1 MGPTGGSHLSF
12 FSFFLFLLLS
22 PYPLLPFSFLLSF
35 LLSLFL
41 ALLPGAARRT
51 SAARRGAGGRAARAR
66 GVAACGWPERH
77 GAGDGA
83 RRAAGLEK
91 AGGDSAS
98 SAGSAWCWPMV
109 AAGAT
114 ACSWGRQLACREGE
128 EEADGEG
135 DGLAWPA
142 SDGAIER
149 EGRLL

>member
-1 MGPTGGSHLSF
+1 MGLTSLFFLSF
-12 FSFFLFLLLS
+12 FFFSSLLLILFFLSLSFFPSFSLFFLLCCQE
-22 PYPLLPFSFLLSF
+22 
-35 LLSLFL
+35 
-41 ALLPGAARRT
+41 
-51 SAARRGAGGRAARAR
+51 RRGALARLGAGLAAGRRGRA